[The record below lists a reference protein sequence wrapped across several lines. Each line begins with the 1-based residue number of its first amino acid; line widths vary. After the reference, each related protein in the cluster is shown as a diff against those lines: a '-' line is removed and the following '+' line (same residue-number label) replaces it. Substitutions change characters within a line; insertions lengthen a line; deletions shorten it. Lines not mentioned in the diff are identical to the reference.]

1 MPRYS
6 HKLFSAGF
14 TFLLCVC
21 SSYAISS
28 YILLRTSHMFSPVN
42 RGHHENLGNVR
53 NTVAMKP
60 QTAQRH
66 YGTSFPLFSVRRTRS
81 AVSSLRTDEKN
92 NGDTDGGYPLRT
104 GSDIVR
110 QSFSR
115 SDGKVCLIFFLG
127 IRSRDIDLFE
137 QNILSPRFIVSF
149 PSAETVG
156 VSFLCIT
163 VQLAS
168 LLEIYYQILVSYTSY
183 IYKQK
188 QCFLMLF

>member
-53 NTVAMKP
+53 NAVAMKP

-115 SDGKVCLIFFLG
+115 SDGKVCLIFSWVFAHEILTYLNR
-127 IRSRDIDLFE
+127 IFCRPVLLFHFH
-137 QNILSPRFIVSF
+137 QPR
-149 PSAETVG
+149 
-156 VSFLCIT
+156 
-163 VQLAS
+163 QLAFLS
-168 LLEIYYQILVSYTSY
+168 CAL
-183 IYKQK
+183 
-188 QCFLMLF
+188 QCS